1 MKLIVWISSLFVLST
16 CSSPTDINLPAFFQ
30 GSTDPGHLQ
39 GTIWTLT
46 EAVPVTGVP
55 DSVDVRVTLRFFPD
69 RVGGYAGPNSYGGDY
84 LATSHGSLR
93 MSELMMTLIGGSEAE
108 EAASYLGRIADVRS
122 FRVNSDELLLNLG
135 EHGIYKFRRDNP
147 QLL

>member
-1 MKLIVWISSLFVLST
+1 
-16 CSSPTDINLPAFFQ
+16 
-30 GSTDPGHLQ
+30 
-39 GTIWTLT
+39 
-46 EAVPVTGVP
+46 
-55 DSVDVRVTLRFFPD
+55 
-69 RVGGYAGPNSYGGDY
+69 
-84 LATSHGSLR
+84 